1 MKTFVEIGSCD
12 FNTLTH
18 LSRFGWRGV
27 IVEPIKK
34 YFDNI
39 PTERNIQYINA
50 AVSWEDGTATMW
62 TAPDDVVDT
71 DNDFRGISTLIENGN
86 SLLTKEVVV
95 DTISFN
101 TLFKTTGVSEIDFL
115 KIDTEGY
122 DGEILKMFPW
132 DIIRP
137 KFIQFESKHIDIESI
152 TYLLESKGYH
162 CMVESENT
170 FAILL

>member
-1 MKTFVEIGSCD
+1 MKTFLEIGSCD

-18 LSRFGWRGV
+18 LSHHGWRGV

-39 PTERNIQYINA
+39 PTEPNIDYVNA
-50 AVSWEDGTATMW
+50 AVDWTDGTATMW
-62 TAPDDVVDT
+62 TAPDEVTKRDQ
-71 DNDFRGISTLIENGN
+71 DFKGMSTIHNRGN
-86 SLLTKEVVV
+86 SVQSVPIEVR
-95 DTISFN
+95 TISFK
-101 TLFKTTGVSEIDFL
+101 TLLGMTDVTHIDFL

-132 DIIRP
+132 DTLQP
-137 KFIQFESKHIDIESI
+137 NLIQFESKHIELPPIIE
-152 TYLLESKGYH
+152 LLKSKGYH
-162 CMVESENT
+162 CQVESENT

>member
-18 LSRFGWRGV
+18 LSHHGWRGV

-39 PTERNIQYINA
+39 PTERNIQYVNA
-50 AVSWEDGTATMW
+50 AVDWEDGGATMW
-62 TAPDDVVDT
+62 TAPDEVTQEDRDFKGMST
-71 DNDFRGISTLIENGN
+71 IHKSRNDILSVPIEV
-86 SLLTKEVVV
+86 K
-95 DTISFN
+95 TISFK
-101 TLFKTTGVSEIDFL
+101 TLFDMTGVNKIDYL

-132 DIIRP
+132 DDIQP
-137 KFIQFESKHIDIESI
+137 NFIQFESKHIDIQP
-152 TYLLESKGYH
+152 TLDLLKSKGYH
-162 CMVESENT
+162 CEIESENT
-170 FAILL
+170 FAIKL